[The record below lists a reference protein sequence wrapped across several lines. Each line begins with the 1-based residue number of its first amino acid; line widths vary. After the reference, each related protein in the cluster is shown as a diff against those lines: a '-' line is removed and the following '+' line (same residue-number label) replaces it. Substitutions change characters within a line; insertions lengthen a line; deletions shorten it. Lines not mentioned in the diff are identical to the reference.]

1 MKPFAM
7 ALAAALLPLSLSAQ
21 PAGFDVS
28 CLPAEQQQEALSR
41 ARAITAD
48 IEQRRP
54 LMEAAPKDGF
64 TLADAETRQATVTV
78 QLRECTVEARRTN
91 RSTLE
96 ACERQLIELRVLADV
111 IVDLNRDPKTPVAL
125 LDREE
130 RLRLNSLRT
139 RYPGCGP
146 APAAQR

>member
-28 CLPAEQQQEALSR
+28 CLPAAQQQEALTR
-41 ARAITAD
+41 ARAITTD

-54 LMEAAPKDGF
+54 QVEAALKNGF
-64 TLADAETRQATVTV
+64 TLADAQSRQDAVTV
-78 QLRECTVEARRTN
+78 QLRECTVEARRSG

-96 ACERQLIELRVLADV
+96 ACERQLVELRVLADV
-111 IVDLNRDPKTPVAL
+111 IVDLSNDPKKPVAL
-125 LDREE
+125 LEREQ
-130 RLRLNSLRT
+130 RLRLDSLRT
-139 RYPGCGP
+139 AYPGCS
-146 APAAQR
+146 PAATAQR